1 MPQFQQK
8 NPTGSHW
15 LPDYTPQ
22 SILSACSNTD
32 VDHDTDN
39 NPEKVLENGFEMS
52 LKVLEFALSLKLQT
66 LLETVTLSD
75 LEVFP

>member
-1 MPQFQQK
+1 M
-8 NPTGSHW
+8 
-15 LPDYTPQ
+15 
-22 SILSACSNTD
+22 
-32 VDHDTDN
+32 DHDTEN
-39 NPEKVLENGFEMS
+39 NPEKVFENGFEMS